1 LWAQNGVT
9 DKVKRRVP
17 SCLDVAFSVL
27 ANNHIVPEL
36 VQRISA
42 SPSAGASHMAQW
54 RDGRPYHHNLA
65 AVRNVIDSQDP
76 AVWDSNIYM
85 SWLATLR
92 KLSNPTTDPVLP
104 QAMRTRAWAL
114 KSLNTQLASWT
125 QLRHNT
131 ILYAKPSYTSGGL
144 CSYPDAYVELR
155 PGFWGR
161 LERMATNTADMIQ
174 ALPYEGTVPGTTG
187 FPVELSRV
195 KTNQVGFLRY
205 FAGIVAQLRVIAE
218 QELRHELLSPDQLKF
233 INGWVESPYTPYNGV
248 RRYNGWY
255 PRLFYRH
262 LIANYDTYPVEYGEM
277 KYDALVVDVHNDI
290 PDAETGDPGGI
301 LHEAV
306 GKVNLLMIAIDSGQ
320 RRRIYAGPVLS
331 HYEFE
336 TTPYGN
342 RKTDAEW
349 KEDLRTGNA
358 PPPPPWTRS
367 FLVP

>member
-1 LWAQNGVT
+1 
-9 DKVKRRVP
+9 
-17 SCLDVAFSVL
+17 
-27 ANNHIVPEL
+27 
-36 VQRISA
+36 
-42 SPSAGASHMAQW
+42 
-54 RDGRPYHHNLA
+54 
-65 AVRNVIDSQDP
+65 
-76 AVWDSNIYM
+76 
-85 SWLATLR
+85 
-92 KLSNPTTDPVLP
+92 
-104 QAMRTRAWAL
+104 
-114 KSLNTQLASWT
+114 
-125 QLRHNT
+125 
-131 ILYAKPSYTSGGL
+131 
-144 CSYPDAYVELR
+144 
-155 PGFWGR
+155 
-161 LERMATNTADMIQ
+161 
-174 ALPYEGTVPGTTG
+174 
-187 FPVELSRV
+187 
-195 KTNQVGFLRY
+195 
-205 FAGIVAQLRVIAE
+205 
-218 QELRHELLSPDQLKF
+218 
-233 INGWVESPYTPYNGV
+233 
-248 RRYNGWY
+248 
-255 PRLFYRH
+255 